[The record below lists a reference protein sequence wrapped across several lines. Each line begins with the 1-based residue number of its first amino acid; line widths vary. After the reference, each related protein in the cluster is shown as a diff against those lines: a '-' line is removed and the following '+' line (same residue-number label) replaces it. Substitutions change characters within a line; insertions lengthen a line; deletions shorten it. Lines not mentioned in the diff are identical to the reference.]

1 MSAKPKPLHVYTC
14 QITSYVGAGMLSY
27 SIDYAEITAESKA
40 EAAQIAAASVEYFR
54 TCKAE
59 LKSGAQPG
67 DSKGIKWLEPYK
79 SAQEEMQK

>member
-40 EAAQIAAASVEYFR
+40 EAARIAAASVKYFR

-59 LKSGAQPG
+59 LMIDAKPGAT
-67 DSKGIKWLEPYK
+67 KGIKWLETYK
-79 SAQEEMQK
+79 NAWEEMQK